1 MTRILFLISVL
12 WISFAVYSQTGD
24 RSALRYFNSGSYK
37 VNNKDYRGAIA
48 DLTEAIKL
56 DSGFLQAYENRGVA
70 KFYLQDFRGAIDD
83 YDTALEINP
92 DDYNTYGRR
101 GWAKLA
107 ILDCTGAIEDF
118 TKAIEG
124 QRYAPE
130 YYNVRGQAKY
140 CLQDYEG
147 SIADFDWVIRAWYSG
162 KEEKGIAFFW
172 RGIVKMDLGQRDSGC
187 RDLIKAGKLGNAKA
201 LQVAE
206 GFCK

>member
-1 MTRILFLISVL
+1 MISVL

-24 RSALRYFNSGSYK
+24 RSAMRYFISGTYK
-37 VNNKDYRGAIA
+37 VTKKDYRGAIT

-83 YDTALEINP
+83 YDRALEINP

-101 GWAKLA
+101 GWAKIT
-107 ILDCTGAIEDF
+107 ILDCMGAIDDF
-118 TKAIEG
+118 TKALEG
-124 QRYAPE
+124 QRNAPE

-140 CLQDYEG
+140 CLQDYKG
-147 SIADFDWVIRAWYSG
+147 AIADFDRVIGAWYSG
-162 KEEKGIAFFW
+162 KEYKGEAFFW
-172 RGIVKMDLGQRDSGC
+172 RGIVKMDLGQRDGGC
-187 RDLIKAGKLGNAKA
+187 QDLLKAGKLGNAKA